1 MIKLDLSNLT
11 TTIDFASYAEK
22 VKEINHMINEK
33 TGAGNDFLGWTTW
46 PSRGCRVTITRLF
59 SRSRARSA

>member
-33 TGAGNDFLGWTTW
+33 TGAGKW
-46 PSRGCRVTITRLF
+46 R
-59 SRSRARSA
+59 